1 MDKIIESKLLQLV
14 QQVNYFSQLEK
25 ERNNTS
31 GENFNMF
38 SICGVNHYE
47 NSHSSI
53 LAELLNPKGSHGFD
67 TRFLDAFITILKQNK
82 LLEDTFEFSLQHVS
96 VKREYGIG
104 NGRLDILVSNAV
116 GEAILIENK
125 IFADEQIDQL
135 KRYSE
140 FGNKAYKNH
149 KLFYLT
155 LTGEESQESQGKK
168 VDYHCISYAEH
179 IHQWIELCISIA
191 TRQPIVRET
200 LIQYSNHIK
209 NLSGKGINKQM
220 DKKLLQLLS
229 SEQNIASTLLIAQEI
244 NSIKNYIMEDIFV
257 PQLIEIVESL
267 GLEIYNVNKSNNED
281 FISRKLVSF
290 FINNPNWKHYRLF
303 LEFGDSQLRSL
314 CIGVTPI
321 DSPNVPLDLLN
332 YLSNKFSK
340 RWENI
345 FSDPFPTYN
354 SWGNKELEMI
364 VNGEL
369 KPIIKHELEHI
380 LAKMSDV
387 EA

>member
-14 QQVNYFSQLEK
+14 QQVSYFSQLEK
-25 ERNNTS
+25 ERNNMS

-125 IFADEQIDQL
+125 IYADEQINQL

-149 KLFYLT
+149 KLLYLT
-155 LTGEESQESQGKK
+155 LAGEESQESQGKGI
-168 VDYHCISYAEH
+168 VYHSISYAEH
-179 IHQWIELCISIA
+179 IYQWIELCISIA

-257 PQLIEIVESL
+257 PQLIEVVESL

-290 FINNPNWKHYRLF
+290 FIKNPNWKHYRLF
-303 LEFGDSQLRSL
+303 LEFSDSQLRSL

-332 YLSNKFSK
+332 YLANKFSK

-354 SWGNKELEMI
+354 SWGNKELEMV